1 MEPEIDLFFM
11 LMAIILLIILFRL
24 EKKVKNKRL
33 KSFKFK
39 TYYFRVLSDILE
51 QNYGFKRNGED
62 IMFQMTGKIKVKIK
76 KYEGEA
82 KEGLIIDPL
91 EFKLADNFFKFLKR
105 RVRTNFVLDGG
116 KRYKKTLKWKKD

>member
-1 MEPEIDLFFM
+1 MEPEIDLLFM

-51 QNYGFKRNGED
+51 QNYGFKKNGEN

-76 KYEGEA
+76 KCEE
-82 KEGLIIDPL
+82 E
-91 EFKLADNFFKFLKR
+91 
-105 RVRTNFVLDGG
+105 T
-116 KRYKKTLKWKKD
+116 KKD